1 MNKRIFLGL
10 VICVVFAVRPAF
22 AAFKNPFNK
31 DDARSREI
39 KYQYEVLKDD
49 EKNRME
55 SKILNRTP
63 SGYMTV
69 DEYESLSE
77 YKDKYNMEFSI
88 PKIEK
93 PSDFKYIPQPLYRI
107 VKYNDPPGTV
117 ELSLGKRLFIK
128 RQINAQGIVSPDYS
142 MLVYPAVYY
151 YPDSASVATDLF
163 IIPLMREN
171 DTNLNK
177 ILKANVANRI
187 PAPILSTD
195 KFIDNFAAF
204 RTLTPVD
211 FSVDG
216 SKLLVKEKIG
226 SSEDGIWQ
234 TQIHVY
240 DFKNKTS
247 YDLVEIRDAIVYF
260 WKEYMD
266 INLEDK
272 RWDVYPLGFDARN
285 PNRVIVQAY
294 AYTGETPVYL
304 GAWSI
309 DWRGNQSRLVSFK
322 KNYIPRVTSNGYKVI
337 KDGVEAYQTVEKQE
351 KFNKEQSKILEKQKK
366 EADKQTIKLI
376 EEEYKYNIKGLNADY
391 KDEMRDYRKL
401 QSLSG
406 STEDKQL
413 EEAYNKYVEDQLKK
427 DVQKTEKMI
436 QKKQKEIDKID
447 SKIEKLNT
455 MQDALPMSNSGSAQ
469 SE

>member
-10 VICVVFAVRPAF
+10 LVCVLFAVRPSF

-31 DDARSREI
+31 DDVRSREI

-177 ILKANVANRI
+177 IMKANVANRI

-195 KFIDNFAAF
+195 KSIDNFAAF

-309 DWRGNQSRLVSFK
+309 DWRGTQSRLVSFK

>member
-10 VICVVFAVRPAF
+10 LVCVLFAVRPSF

-31 DDARSREI
+31 DDVRSREI
-39 KYQYEVLKDD
+39 KYQYEVLKED

-77 YKDKYNMEFSI
+77 YKDKYNTEFSI
-88 PKIEK
+88 PKFEK

-107 VKYNDPPGTV
+107 VKYNEPPGTV

-163 IIPLMREN
+163 VIPLSREN

-177 ILKANVANRI
+177 IMKANVANRI

-195 KFIDNFAAF
+195 KSIDNFAAF

-351 KFNKEQSKILEKQKK
+351 KFNNEQSKILEKQKK

-391 KDEMRDYRKL
+391 KDEMKDYRKL

-413 EEAYNKYVEDQLKK
+413 EEAYNKYLEEQLRK

-447 SKIEKLNT
+447 SKIEKVNT
-455 MQDALPMSNSGSAQ
+455 RQEALPSTNSGSAQ

>member
-10 VICVVFAVRPAF
+10 LVCVLFAVRPSF

-31 DDARSREI
+31 DDVRSREI
-39 KYQYEVLKDD
+39 KYQYEVLKED

-77 YKDKYNMEFSI
+77 YKDKYNTEFSI
-88 PKIEK
+88 PKFEK

-107 VKYNDPPGTV
+107 VKYNEPPGTV

-163 IIPLMREN
+163 VIPLSREN

-177 ILKANVANRI
+177 IMKANVANRI

-195 KFIDNFAAF
+195 KSIDNFAAF

-240 DFKNKTS
+240 DFKNQTS

-266 INLEDK
+266 VNLEDK

-322 KNYIPRVTSNGYKVI
+322 KNYIPKVTTNGYKVVR
-337 KDGVEAYQTVEKQE
+337 DGVEAYQTVEKQE

-366 EADKQTIKLI
+366 VADKQTVKLI
-376 EEEYKYNIKGLNADY
+376 KEEYKYNIKGLNADY

-413 EEAYNKYVEDQLKK
+413 EEAYNKYLEEQLKK

-447 SKIEKLNT
+447 SKIEKVNT
-455 MQDALPMSNSGSAQ
+455 RQDTLPSTNSGSAQ